1 MFINAILKL
10 NKIINDSISI
20 KYLIDS
26 IIFSFGH
33 DRYDY
38 DPIDPSSHRTGRI
51 LNHTHNFTT
60 DYHLM
65 RSHGTHETGRIQTQ
79 LTLGIPV

>member
-10 NKIINDSISI
+10 NKINDYILI

-26 IIFSFGH
+26 IIFTFGH

-38 DPIDPSSHRTGRI
+38 DPIDPSSHGTERI
-51 LNHTHNFTT
+51 LSHTHNFTT
-60 DYHLM
+60 T
-65 RSHGTHETGRIQTQ
+65 RSHGTHETGQIQTQ
-79 LTLGIPV
+79 LTLAIPV